1 MPAKRDDIT
10 KDLLVHLY
18 VEQCLSMSE
27 IGRQLN
33 CAASTVA
40 RHLAEHSIPKRTLS
54 EATTFYPRY
63 DFDGTDWER
72 AYLLGFRL
80 GDLHVKPTS
89 PGRCSL
95 EVGGKTTRIEQVKL
109 FRSLFEFYGYPYV
122 GGPDKR
128 GEYTLVCRLNS
139 SFSFL
144 LPNADNVP
152 KWVVRDSRCSAAFAA
167 GYTDAEGSFYTFY
180 HKSRGEW
187 RSGFNIASQQE
198 IIICWFHEW
207 LLSIGAQCPAPVAD
221 DRKSY
226 KKTVWLIVV
235 RRKAALLALI
245 EHLEP
250 YLRHPKRRADMER
263 VRANVFARNRK
274 RPQDDYDHQ

>member
-1 MPAKRDDIT
+1 MPAQRDDIT

-18 VEQCLSMSE
+18 VEQGLSMSA
-27 IGRQLN
+27 IGRHLG

-40 RHLAEHSIPKRTLS
+40 RHLARHGIPKRSLS
-54 EATTFYPRY
+54 ESTTLYPRY
-63 DFDGTDWER
+63 DFDGADWER

-89 PGRCSL
+89 PGGYSI
-95 EVGGKTTRIEQVKL
+95 EVGGKTTRTEQVEL
-109 FRSLFEFYGYPYV
+109 FRSLFESYGYPYV

-139 SFSFL
+139 SFAFL
-144 LPNADNVP
+144 LPDTDRVP
-152 KWVVRDSRCSAAFAA
+152 ERVVYDPQCAAAFAA

-198 IIICWFHEW
+198 SIIRWFHGW

-226 KKTVWLIVV
+226 KKTVWLIIV
-235 RRKAALLALI
+235 RRKSALLALI
-245 EHLEP
+245 EHLQP
-250 YLRHPKRRADMER
+250 YLRHPKRCADMDR
-263 VRANVFARNRK
+263 VRANVVARNRK
-274 RPQDDYDHQ
+274 RSQNTSG